1 MEASALWTMYYGEP
15 GGDNVIW
22 LLKNYKCY
30 TAEWM
35 VLELCRA
42 VAKKYNQGEI
52 NDKEAR
58 SLEMF
63 ILADIERLKR
73 EGRLELIRITWPLIR
88 KAYHLILP
96 LNLYASDAP
105 HLAALHSGAKVMLVD
120 DFHFTRMEDKVKGI
134 RIVLITEKKDN
145 IIKVIHDSKTSD

>member
-1 MEASALWTMYYGEP
+1 MIYLEASALWTMYYGEP

-73 EGRLELIRITWPLIR
+73 EGRLELIRITWPLDKEGIPPHSSTQPLCIR
-88 KAYHLILP
+88 CTTLGG
-96 LNLYASDAP
+96 AS
-105 HLAALHSGAKVMLVD
+105 L
-120 DFHFTRMEDKVKGI
+120 RRKGHAG
-134 RIVLITEKKDN
+134 R
-145 IIKVIHDSKTSD
+145 